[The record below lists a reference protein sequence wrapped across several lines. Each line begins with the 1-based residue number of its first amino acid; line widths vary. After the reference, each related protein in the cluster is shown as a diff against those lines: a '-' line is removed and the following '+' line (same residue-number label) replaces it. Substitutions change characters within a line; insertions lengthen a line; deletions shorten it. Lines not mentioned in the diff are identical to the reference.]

1 MINVKDQV
9 YAALLEKLNNVSDSY
24 PKDWAVLPAVQYLG

>member
-24 PKDWAVLPAVQYLG
+24 PKLQRYYYPSNHH

>member
-9 YAALLEKLNNVSDSY
+9 YAALLEKLNNEAHSMIE
-24 PKDWAVLPAVQYLG
+24 KMGCAV